1 MRVRHAS
8 DTVHRRWEGQQH
20 RGGVVELGSAVNSG
34 NDLAIARS
42 VLGWRVSE
50 LISALSQTHI
60 HNCDL
65 TGGERPAECRSIPAG
80 AYLIEKAKPIA
91 W

>member
-34 NDLAIARS
+34 NDFAIARS

-50 LISALSQTHI
+50 LISALS
-60 HNCDL
+60 
-65 TGGERPAECRSIPAG
+65 
-80 AYLIEKAKPIA
+80 
-91 W
+91 